1 MKAYLD
7 TLKQNSSELGIDLLE
22 AFKTAMVP
30 TSTYYRT
37 INGQTELRYETALK
51 VSNAIDRIHEIQQ
64 AREHSERLRKV
75 GKNANPRKIK
85 SRFKPRKTSVQHWMH
100 SFVDSQMGIT

>member
-51 VSNAIDRIHEIQQ
+51 VSNAIDRIHEIQ
-64 AREHSERLRKV
+64 
-75 GKNANPRKIK
+75 
-85 SRFKPRKTSVQHWMH
+85 
-100 SFVDSQMGIT
+100 